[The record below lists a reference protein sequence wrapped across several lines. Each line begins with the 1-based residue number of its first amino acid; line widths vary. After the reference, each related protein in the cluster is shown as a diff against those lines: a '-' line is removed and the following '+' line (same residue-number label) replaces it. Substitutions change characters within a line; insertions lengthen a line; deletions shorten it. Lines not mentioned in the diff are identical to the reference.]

1 MQKDCLSFQTKIYTK
16 PNTYENVFIISAN
29 DVYVPMTK
37 PKIPTTIRKILL
49 TTSHTFLIPFDWYQY
64 VQICMIPGKARPKA
78 DKHKAPKSD
87 IKSSRLGIATAR
99 RTTNKKYII

>member
-1 MQKDCLSFQTKIYTK
+1 M
-16 PNTYENVFIISAN
+16 ISAN
-29 DVYVPMTK
+29 EVYVPMTK

-49 TTSHTFLIPFDWYQY
+49 TTSHTFLMPFVWYQY

-87 IKSSRLGIATAR
+87 IKSSKFGMATAR
-99 RTTNKKYII
+99 RTENIKV